1 MTPVTSAGRP
11 ERAQSGRLN
20 LFTQITSSLTRRS
33 AQLVLTNNLR
43 SAVKYHICALPNF
56 ARACG
61 RVSVGGHPDKRPD
74 SRPRALLLSITNRQ
88 PEAKPAYFALSGG
101 RDLKQRRTGF
111 FGLVGPPKVST
122 EEACFSLPGVRSGDT
137 LSNPRQHRRVKNP
150 SASFVSPSH
159 EGEMIL
165 TR

>member
-1 MTPVTSAGRP
+1 MANIVVNNP
-11 ERAQSGRLN
+11 EHAQK
-20 LFTQITSSLTRRS
+20 IRRK
-33 AQLVLTNNLR
+33 VLR
-43 SAVKYHICALPNF
+43 RGASDRISPLPNF

-74 SRPRALLLSITNRQ
+74 SRPKALLAFDTPNRQ

-122 EEACFSLPGVRSGDT
+122 EEACFSLPGVRWG
-137 LSNPRQHRRVKNP
+137 
-150 SASFVSPSH
+150 SP
-159 EGEMIL
+159 L
-165 TR
+165 P